1 MISMSAHINRF
12 IVQEMSNGTGDNTML
27 SCTVQTY
34 FFLRH
39 SLHNTGNG
47 FIWFLVFLIKS
58 KGLKEKVFLL
68 HFTFFFCTFVF
79 HKLYF
84 PKLKMGTG
92 QIWTAMSSKKFFT
105 KRQAYDLFHEF
116 YRWPIKKV
124 GEAFVIWDNLTPR
137 FKMAI
142 FP

>member
-1 MISMSAHINRF
+1 MITVGTHINCF
-12 IVQEMSNGTGDNTML
+12 IVQEMSNGTRDNAML

-58 KGLKEKVFLL
+58 KALKEKVFLL
-68 HFTFFFCTFVF
+68 HFTFFSCTFVF

-92 QIWTAMSSKKFFT
+92 YGEPRPLRNSLSKVRLMTFSLSST
-105 KRQAYDLFHEF
+105 GGSQKRGG
-116 YRWPIKKV
+116 K
-124 GEAFVIWDNLTPR
+124 NL
-137 FKMAI
+137 
-142 FP
+142 

>member
-1 MISMSAHINRF
+1 MITMSTHINCF
-12 IVQEMSNGTGDNTML
+12 IVQEMSNGTRDNAML

-58 KGLKEKVFLL
+58 KVLKEKVFLL
-68 HFTFFFCTFVF
+68 HFTFFFGTFVF

-92 QIWTAMSSKKFFT
+92 QIWRVMSSKKFFT
-105 KRQAYDLFHEF
+105 ESQTYDLFHEF
-116 YRWPIKKV
+116 YRCPPKKR
-124 GEAFVIWDNLTPR
+124 GKGKSL
-137 FKMAI
+137 
-142 FP
+142 